1 MNTKLLA
8 LLVFIVLVAGCIS
21 QEGET
26 VPTLRGKKALFIIN
40 QTYFRDEELTEPK
53 KILENEGAV
62 VKVASITTEEARGML
77 GLRVI
82 PDIAVRNANPAD
94 YDVLVVV
101 GGSGSP
107 QLANYSEVLDVIRR
121 FNEQEKPIA
130 SICLGPYVLARA
142 GILDGKRATV
152 FPADFALTELRRAGA
167 KYVEENVVVDGKIIT
182 APGPEA
188 AKQFGEQIV
197 KVLSQ

>member
-1 MNTKLLA
+1 M
-8 LLVFIVLVAGCIS
+8 
-21 QEGET
+21 
-26 VPTLRGKKALFIIN
+26 PTLKGKKALFIIN
-40 QTYFRDEELTEPK
+40 QTNFRDEELTEPK
-53 KILENEGAV
+53 KILENQGAV

-77 GLRVI
+77 GLRVT
-82 PDIAVRNANPAD
+82 PDVAVRNANPAD

-107 QLANYSEVLDVIRR
+107 QLADYPEVLSLIKR
-121 FNEQEKPIA
+121 FNEHEKPIA

-142 GILDGKRATV
+142 GVLDGKRVTV
-152 FPADFALTELRRAGA
+152 SPEDFALTELTRAGA
-167 KYVEENVVVDGKIIT
+167 EYVEENVVVDGKIIT